1 MNIEYKKI
9 MYETLEKVHQS
20 IDEVAPSQLP
30 ELVHAEIEILETMD
44 VMDNRGRMPFTKGGE

>member
-20 IDEVAPSQLP
+20 IDDVAPAQLP
-30 ELVHAEIEILETMD
+30 GLVHAEIEILEAMD
-44 VMDNRGRMPFTKGGE
+44 VMGKRGRMPLTKGGE

>member
-20 IDEVAPSQLP
+20 IDDVAPAQLP
-30 ELVHAEIEILETMD
+30 GVSTCRD
-44 VMDNRGRMPFTKGGE
+44 